1 MSVLATIL
9 EGIARAIVAVTG
21 ALASVLEGDV
31 SGAME
36 SLRGFFTWLADL
48 LLPEWLDD
56 FSLSEYFEGAFDFEW
71 ADMLPSWNWGDIIPD
86 MPKLSE
92 IKGWFGGDDDPE
104 EEGPVPVKEK
114 VALRVVQPAPTIA
127 KVRANTGDVEQLQT
141 KIAAVLTQASAMPKA
156 VEDAVRQAEDAA
168 SLDLTAAGLAMM
180 ETLATGIR
188 TGTAEVVAAVT
199 AMARQVGAA
208 MPTAPAVKLAVASSP
223 AVQARASGGSFGA
236 GWLLTGERGPELEY
250 RDRGGFIAHNAQLQQ
265 MVHNSDTIRRNIG
278 RAAPAGQIMQRA
290 TAAQAENMTVGDIHI
305 HPAAGAD
312 PAQIARAVRREL
324 ARVQDARRGDLHD
337 GVSYG

>member
-1 MSVLATIL
+1 M
-9 EGIARAIVAVTG
+9 
-21 ALASVLEGDV
+21 
-31 SGAME
+31 
-36 SLRGFFTWLADL
+36 
-48 LLPEWLDD
+48 
-56 FSLSEYFEGAFDFEW
+56 
-71 ADMLPSWNWGDIIPD
+71 
-86 MPKLSE
+86 
-92 IKGWFGGDDDPE
+92 
-104 EEGPVPVKEK
+104 
-114 VALRVVQPAPTIA
+114 
-127 KVRANTGDVEQLQT
+127 
-141 KIAAVLTQASAMPKA
+141 AVLTQASAMPKA

-168 SLDLTAAGLAMM
+168 SLDLTSAGLAMM
-180 ETLATGIR
+180 ETPATGIR
-188 TGTAEVVAAVT
+188 TGTAEVVAAVA

-290 TAAQAENMTVGDIHI
+290 TGAQAGIMNVGDIHI

-312 PAQIARAVRREL
+312 PTAIAREVRREL
-324 ARVQDARRGDLHD
+324 KRLSDAKRGNLHD
-337 GVSYG
+337 GEMYG